1 MLDGFFQGW
10 PRPHSGATLRKILD
24 GSRYVWLAVEDGN
37 VVGFINAIS
46 DGHFAAFVPL
56 LEVRPEFRGRGI
68 GSELVRRMI
77 DTLRDHYSV
86 DLVCDADVIPF
97 YERMGLA
104 RLTAMASRNYR
115 FGD

>member
-1 MLDGFFQGW
+1 MLEGFFQGW
-10 PRPHSGATLRKILD
+10 PRPHSGDTLLKILE
-24 GSRYVWLAVEDGN
+24 GSRYVWLAVEDGS

-56 LEVRPEFRGRGI
+56 LEVRPETRGRGI
-68 GSELVRRMI
+68 GTELVKRMME
-77 DTLRDHYSV
+77 TLRDHYSI
-86 DLVCDADVIPF
+86 DLVCDAHVVPF
-97 YERMGLA
+97 YERIGLS